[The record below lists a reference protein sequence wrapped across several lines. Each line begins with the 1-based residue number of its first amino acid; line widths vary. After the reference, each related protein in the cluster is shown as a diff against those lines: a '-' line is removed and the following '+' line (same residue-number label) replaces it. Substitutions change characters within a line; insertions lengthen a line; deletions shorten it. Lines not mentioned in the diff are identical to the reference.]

1 MTESRGIVEVTCQL
15 NDSATCRGD
24 RYRLMMVFAVLNY
37 RYFRRLNMAAADLS
51 ISTLLLWPG
60 YDPPYRSPFPG
71 EFSTSSR
78 FSTRGRV
85 FWRQGFSR
93 ELRPVLS
100 AEPTFF

>member
-51 ISTLLLWPG
+51 ISTLCRGLVTIRLTG
-60 YDPPYRSPFPG
+60 HHLPG
-71 EFSTSSR
+71 EFSTNSR
-78 FSTRGRV
+78 FSTRDRV

-93 ELRPVLS
+93 TSACLS
-100 AEPTFF
+100 GDPTFF

>member
-24 RYRLMMVFAVLNY
+24 RYRLVMVFAVLNY

-51 ISTLLLWPG
+51 ISTLCRGLVTIRLTG
-60 YDPPYRSPFPG
+60 HHLPG
-71 EFSTSSR
+71 EFSTNSR
-78 FSTRGRV
+78 FSTRDRV
-85 FWRQGFSR
+85 FWREAFR
-93 ELRPVLS
+93 EVRPVLS